1 MNEKINFDSPIPY
14 YIQLMEILRDK
25 IQRGNWAPGDQIPES
40 RIYVNFMGS
49 AVLSSGRL

>member
-25 IQRGNWAPGDQIPES
+25 IHRETGLLEIKSQGS
-40 RIYVNFMGS
+40 RICVNSMELAG
-49 AVLSSGRL
+49 LLSGRL